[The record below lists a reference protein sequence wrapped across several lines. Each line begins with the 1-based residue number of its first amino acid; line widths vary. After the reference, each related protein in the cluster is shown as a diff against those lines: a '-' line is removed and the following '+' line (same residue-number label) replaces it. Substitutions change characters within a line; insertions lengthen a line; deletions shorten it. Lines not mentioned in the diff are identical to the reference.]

1 MGLVQSTT
9 NGTKKEE
16 GEGEGE
22 GEGDG
27 KIMQVTRREPEK
39 RGEQSNA
46 SGREREEERDRK
58 IRKYLLVVPIFT
70 QKRSSVSA
78 QPFSSFLVDIRDG
91 KCIILELFF
100 FFSPNILLY
109 LTCEEQTN

>member
-9 NGTKKEE
+9 NGTKKE
-16 GEGEGE
+16 GEEE
-22 GEGDG
+22 EEGDG

-46 SGREREEERDRK
+46 SGRERDEERERDRK

-70 QKRSSVSA
+70 QKKIERLSA
-78 QPFSSFLVDIRDG
+78 TVLVVLGGYSRRQMYHPRALLLLFS
-91 KCIILELFF
+91 
-100 FFSPNILLY
+100 
-109 LTCEEQTN
+109 